1 MKVILREYVY
11 KHGVAGDIVNV
22 ADGFARNF
30 LIPRGLAVKATTKAL
45 KDNENLTA
53 EAAIR
58 RNELNERLIAVANQ
72 IQGVELVFG
81 RKAGSNG
88 KLYGS
93 VTTMDIAEALLEK
106 TGLDINRRRISER
119 SLREVGT
126 YNIPVRMAHD
136 LSPEI
141 RVVIVRE
148 EDLAQYLAS
157 VSGDVETE
165 AEAEAEAVAE
175 IVSADGV
182 VFNPDGSINFEA
194 SMGDEVSEEEIAA
207 MMELLGDDAAALLEE
222 LSGDNP
228 NT

>member
-30 LIPRGLAVKATTKAL
+30 LIPRGLAVKATLKAL

-157 VSGDVETE
+157 VSGDVP
-165 AEAEAEAVAE
+165 AEAEAETISESVAAE
-175 IVSADGV
+175 GV
-182 VFNPDGSINFEA
+182 VLNPDGSINFEA
-194 SMGDEVSEEEIAA
+194 SMGDEVSAEEIAA

-228 NT
+228 NI